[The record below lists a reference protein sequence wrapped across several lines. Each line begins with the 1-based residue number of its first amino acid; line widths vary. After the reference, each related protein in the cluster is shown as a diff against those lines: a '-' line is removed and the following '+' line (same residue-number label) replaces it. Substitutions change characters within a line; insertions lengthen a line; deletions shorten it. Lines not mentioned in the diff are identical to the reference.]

1 MLLGILVLLETRH
14 NMKRMHGLR
23 HAGEMRFCK
32 GYAHVLVHWVKDT
45 SAVGSDLLWV
55 ANTALL
61 NHCRGCQ
68 TNMSSGWE
76 YREWYIGL
84 PPRTEAQ
91 DTASLCKKHPQT
103 THTFHPLT
111 LTFCLMRILFTLF
124 VVCMRMYV
132 LYLLESSSYGTM
144 AWRERCGGRA
154 MTMRARHKIW
164 WEWWRTRCVR

>member
-1 MLLGILVLLETRH
+1 
-14 NMKRMHGLR
+14 
-23 HAGEMRFCK
+23 MRFCK

-111 LTFCLMRILFTLF
+111 LTFCLMRILFTFCLWYVCECMYCIF
-124 VVCMRMYV
+124 WSPPVMARWRGENDVEVVQWQWELVTKYDGSDGEQGVYGSWDYFGVRNRFGYV
-132 LYLLESSSYGTM
+132 VVLEYLN
-144 AWRERCGGRA
+144 
-154 MTMRARHKIW
+154 I
-164 WEWWRTRCVR
+164 